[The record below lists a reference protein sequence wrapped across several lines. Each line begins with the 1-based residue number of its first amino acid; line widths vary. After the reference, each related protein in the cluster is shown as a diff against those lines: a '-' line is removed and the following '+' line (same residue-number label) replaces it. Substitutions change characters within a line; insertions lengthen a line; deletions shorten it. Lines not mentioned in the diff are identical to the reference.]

1 MNTLRN
7 LGMQPSQPTLASFGQ
22 RYQDM
27 PPATFDQRF
36 GPYQVPPQQGLSQ
49 MDSGELLRLLRQK
62 ADEQQLMSTPEAIIP
77 GEHLVDPLGHRG
89 QREPNGYYLLRG
101 I

>member
-1 MNTLRN
+1 MNTLRT
-7 LGMQPSQPTLASFGQ
+7 LGQQPGPTLASFGQ
-22 RYQDM
+22 KYQDM

-36 GPYQVPPQQGLSQ
+36 GPYQVPQQRDITK
-49 MDSGELLRLLRQK
+49 MDSAELLRLLRQQM
-62 ADEQQLMSTPEAIIP
+62 DEQQLRTTPEAIIP
-77 GEHLVDPLGHRG
+77 GQELVDPLGYRG